1 MASRNV
7 GSFPDKRE
15 VLGFWN
21 LLVENLVLVSSPGRG
36 IYKASRTKILAQPKW
51 KNTTLGA
58 SKHETSQLLMSKAT
72 MNYSNDKLPVPFEE
86 DYNAGPPQVLVPSR
100 KA

>member
-1 MASRNV
+1 M
-7 GSFPDKRE
+7 E
-15 VLGFWN
+15 
-21 LLVENLVLVSSPGRG
+21 
-36 IYKASRTKILAQPKW
+36 
-51 KNTTLGA
+51 NTTSDA

-86 DYNAGPPQVLVPSR
+86 DYNAGLPQVLVPSR